1 MLIVNE
7 LRKNNLVFAIKETL
21 NQPGLDADD
30 IIKQADLPRYSAV
43 IVVGGDGTIHK
54 TVNGMLQRSDGLS
67 LPIGLLPNGSGNDT
81 CRGLSYSTVQDGL
94 KHILKADTIKYDI
107 FKILIDYDTEE
118 ELDEAIKSDPS
129 ITKEDHLRYCVI
141 NSCLCMAANTSK
153 NVGALKQLIGGAAYS
168 VVGFS
173 EMVKRRSEVFDFEID
188 EGVKIENVRT

>member
-1 MLIVNE
+1 M
-7 LRKNNLVFAIKETL
+7 
-21 NQPGLDADD
+21 
-30 IIKQADLPRYSAV
+30 
-43 IVVGGDGTIHK
+43 
-54 TVNGMLQRSDGLS
+54 
-67 LPIGLLPNGSGNDT
+67 
-81 CRGLSYSTVQDGL
+81 
-94 KHILKADTIKYDI
+94 KADTIKYDI

-129 ITKEDHLRYCVI
+129 IKKEDHLRYCVI